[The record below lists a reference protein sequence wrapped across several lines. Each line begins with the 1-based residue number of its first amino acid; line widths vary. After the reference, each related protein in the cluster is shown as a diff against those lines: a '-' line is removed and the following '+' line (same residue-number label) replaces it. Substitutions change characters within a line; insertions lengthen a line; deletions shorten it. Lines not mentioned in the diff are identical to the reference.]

1 MRNVTIIGA
10 GSFGTALA
18 TVLDTAGNNVQIW
31 AREKKWLTVSITITE
46 TLHICPIS
54 DCQLPSKRTMT

>member
-1 MRNVTIIGA
+1 MKNVTIIGA

-31 AREKKWLTVSITITE
+31 AREPEIVDSI
-46 TLHICPIS
+46 
-54 DCQLPSKRTMT
+54 